1 METSILNNITSDDE
15 LLEIAKSSSSA
26 KVLDKLK
33 HNCNN
38 KIRRAVARNTHASSK
53 TLNDLLMDAV
63 LNVSYMAVQNP
74 NCISKRVFGDV
85 SNPCVQCLEDERYR
99 NCDDCTIIKEFHE
112 NF

>member
-1 METSILNNITSDDE
+1 METSILHNATSDDE
-15 LLEIAKSSSSA
+15 LLEIAKSSQCA
-26 KVLDKLK
+26 EVLDALK
-33 HNCNN
+33 HNCDN
-38 KIRRAVARNTHASSK
+38 KIRRAVARNTYTSSK

-74 NCISKRVFGDV
+74 NCTSKRVFGDV

-99 NCDDCTIIKEFHE
+99 NCDSCTIIQEFHE